1 MQTETSEGWIVHRK
15 WRGISLP
22 VKLDILN
29 ERGKAKLMNTPFPPK
44 KRSGYLVFALPGG
57 DEIEEWQI

>member
-44 KRSGYLVFALPGG
+44 RKSGYLVFALPGG

>member
-1 MQTETSEGWIVHRK
+1 MTETSEGKIKNRE

-44 KRSGYLVFALPGG
+44 RRNGHLVFALPGG
-57 DEIEEWQI
+57 QEIEEWEI

>member
-1 MQTETSEGWIVHRK
+1 MQTETSEGWIAHRK

-44 KRSGYLVFALPGG
+44 RRSGHLVFALPGG